1 MTALPSRRSSRPRPR
16 RRRDVPVPER
26 IWFVIAAAGA
36 SSRFGGSV
44 PKPYLRVAGRSLIE
58 HSLRAL
64 SRLPGIAGGVVV
76 TSPGDRRWLRLP
88 TTIRKGVMITAGGP
102 TRALS
107 VLNGLN
113 ALVTAA
119 PEDWVL
125 VHDAARP
132 CPPRDCLDALVAECR
147 GDPVGGLLALPV
159 TDTLKQADDEARSA
173 RTLPRE
179 KLWRAQTPQM
189 FRHGRLTRALTQ
201 ALGEGFDA
209 TDEAAAIE
217 GLGLRPRLVTGSPLN
232 IKVTVP
238 ADLALVS
245 AAIRVQRGLK

>member
-1 MTALPSRRSSRPRPR
+1 MP
-16 RRRDVPVPER
+16 DR

-36 SSRFGGSV
+36 SSRYGGSV

-76 TSPGDRRWLRLP
+76 TVPGDRRWLRLP
-88 TTIRKGVMITAGGP
+88 QSIRRCVMTAAGGP

-132 CPPRDCLDALVAECR
+132 CPPRSCLDALVAECR
-147 GDPVGGLLALPV
+147 SDPVGGLLALPV
-159 TDTLKQADDEARSA
+159 TDTLKQADDESRSA

-179 KLWRAQTPQM
+179 RLWRAQTPQM
-189 FRHGRLTRALTQ
+189 FRHARLTRALTR
-201 ALGEGFDA
+201 ALAEGFDA

-238 ADLALVS
+238 ADLALVT
-245 AAIRVQRGLK
+245 AAMRVERGMK

>member
-1 MTALPSRRSSRPRPR
+1 M
-16 RRRDVPVPER
+16 
-26 IWFVIAAAGA
+26 
-36 SSRFGGSV
+36 
-44 PKPYLRVAGRSLIE
+44 
-58 HSLRAL
+58 HAL
-64 SRLPGIAGGVVV
+64 SRLPGVAGGVVV
-76 TSPGDRRWLRLP
+76 TTPGDRRWLRLP
-88 TTIRKGVMITAGGP
+88 KSVRKGVMTAAGGP

-159 TDTLKQADDEARSA
+159 TDTLKLADDEARSA

-179 KLWRAQTPQM
+179 RLWRAQTPQM
-189 FRHGRLTRALTQ
+189 FRHGRLTRALAR

-217 GLGLRPRLVTGSPLN
+217 GLGLRPRLVPGSPLN
-232 IKVTVP
+232 MKVTVP
-238 ADLALVS
+238 ADLALVA
-245 AAIRVQRGLK
+245 AAIRVQRGSR